1 MKFTPFTKFSKIT
14 SLLLLCTLCAT
25 SLSAKDEAKEED
37 NSPLIVC
44 FGDSITKRGYGDIIA
59 KSLDIRSISAGVGGN
74 NTAQGLRRM
83 DKDVLDHDPDIVII
97 FFGTND
103 LRVDSHKHI
112 KFKDYKKNLHEMIKR
127 SRRAG
132 AKALLCTCLLYT
144 SPSPRDK
151 RQSRMPSSA

>member
-37 NSPLIVC
+37 NSPLIVS

-112 KFKDYKKNLHEMIKR
+112 KFKDYKKNEVLIFSLWYAIVYQRLRTKYQ
-127 SRRAG
+127 G
-132 AKALLCTCLLYT
+132 PAK
-144 SPSPRDK
+144 K
-151 RQSRMPSSA
+151 E